1 MAWLRAS
8 TIDRT
13 PRGKRGDSY
22 PRHRLGIVAST
33 TLCGFRDTAIRDTVH
48 AVPCRADSVV
58 DGHHPRRNARS
69 GQRSCGNAFPR
80 IRNLC
85 ASTMWEPDVT
95 VFALGP
101 WVVIAA
107 IASWLM
113 RIRVEA

>member
-33 TLCGFRDTAIRDTVH
+33 TLCGFRGTAIRDTVH
-48 AVPCRADSVV
+48 AVPCRADGVV

-69 GQRSCGNAFPR
+69 GQQQLRRCFSTHPITCVRPQCGNPMR
-80 IRNLC
+80 PY
-85 ASTMWEPDVT
+85 S
-95 VFALGP
+95 P
-101 WVVIAA
+101 WGHR
-107 IASWLM
+107 S
-113 RIRVEA
+113 